1 MKAAVIGASLLLP
14 LSVVQAVH
22 AQEYET
28 APGVNNTPPVQQ
40 VNDVQPPEGEMPM
53 ETPYSSQPQY
63 EPPPFVNPMPVTRR
77 YTGQIAYPHHSFA
90 SPFAYPHSSSSYQN
104 PVGYPNSGGD
114 GGQGGYGQG
123 GYGQGGYGQGQ
134 YGQGQ
139 YGQGQ
144 YGQAPQGQYGQ
155 PSYGQG
161 QYGQSEAGPVYGQ
174 TQITEQPTWYPG
186 KPRVATAPEG
196 FIIPCVLNTAIA
208 TSVAHAGDY
217 VQAVLQKNIALSG
230 GAYIPAGTVINGE
243 VSQASGGRYFSRS
256 GSLSLVFNQ
265 MRFPNGAVVGMSA
278 HTVGDIGKYANK
290 AIGDS
295 DEYRGEGWGTKLGQ
309 FALRTAIGAGGGM
322 AIGSVLGGVL
332 GHGSYASSMLMGTGL
347 GAGTGALQ
355 DLTMRRGRDVM
366 LPAGTPMTIHLD
378 QPIQVPLS
386 IYGQTA
392 GD

>member
-14 LSVVQAVH
+14 LSVVQAAH

-28 APGVNNTPPVQQ
+28 APGVNNAPPVQQ
-40 VNDVQPPEGEMPM
+40 INDVQPPAGEMPM
-53 ETPYSSQPQY
+53 ETPPGYNQSPQYQYSSQPQY

-90 SPFAYPHSSSSYQN
+90 SPFAYPHPSSSYQN
-104 PVGYPNSGGD
+104 PVGYPTSGAEGGQTGD
-114 GGQGGYGQG
+114 GQGGYGQG
-123 GYGQGGYGQGQ
+123 PGGSPYGQAPYGQGQ
-134 YGQGQ
+134 
-139 YGQGQ
+139 
-144 YGQAPQGQYGQ
+144 
-155 PSYGQG
+155 
-161 QYGQSEAGPVYGQ
+161 QYGQSEEGPVYGQ
-174 TQITEQPTWYPG
+174 TQITEQPDWYPG

-322 AIGSVLGGVL
+322 AIGSVLGGVM

-386 IYGQTA
+386 IYGQPA

>member
-1 MKAAVIGASLLLP
+1 MKLGRAMFGVAAAVVGMSAPMP
-14 LSVVQAVH
+14 LSVVPAAH

-28 APGVNNTPPVQQ
+28 APGVNNAPPVQQ
-40 VNDVQPPEGEMPM
+40 YNDAPPPAGEPPM
-53 ETPYSSQPQY
+53 ETPPVYNQEQQGGYYSSQPQY
-63 EPPPFVNPMPVTRR
+63 EPPPFVNPMPVTHR
-77 YTGQIAYPHHSFA
+77 YGGQLVYPHQQRSYA
-90 SPFAYPHSSSSYQN
+90 NPVPYPHSAASYQN
-104 PVGYPNSGGD
+104 PFALRSEQNNYE
-114 GGQGGYGQG
+114 GQN
-123 GYGQGGYGQGQ
+123 GQGQ

-139 YGQGQ
+139 YGPGQ
-144 YGQAPQGQYGQ
+144 YGDG
-155 PSYGQG
+155 
-161 QYGQSEAGPVYGQ
+161 ENGPVYGQ

-196 FIIPCVLNTAIA
+196 FIIPCTLNTAIA

-265 MRFPNGAVVGMSA
+265 MRFPNGAVVAMSA

-295 DEYRGEGWGTKLGQ
+295 DEYRGEGWGAKLGQ

-322 AIGSVLGGVL
+322 AIGSVLGGVM